1 MTEFKIGI
9 EEFIWPFSCRI
20 TPKITR
26 ESRLNTLASFWV
38 AAPAGIQLRTDCTKS
53 SILLITWKVCPFSGL
68 HRLINQARTEI
79 ISLRYSSSPAILEI
93 SSTMFCYLCFYFIL
107 RDKNTRNLS
116 ASSFF
121 TVKNQHFLMM
131 LRIHI
136 ECFISTLNILPVYYR
151 NYNKRSSNFLQFNR
165 SRE

>member
-26 ESRLNTLASFWV
+26 ESHLNTLASFWV

-53 SILLITWKVCPFSGL
+53 SILLITWKFCPFSGL

-107 RDKNTRNLS
+107 GDKNTESQYKLVFYGKES
-116 ASSFF
+116 ALPHDVANPHRMFF
-121 TVKNQHFLMM
+121 L
-131 LRIHI
+131 
-136 ECFISTLNILPVYYR
+136 TLNILPVYYR
-151 NYNKRSSNFLQFNR
+151 NYSKRSSNFLQFNR

>member
-26 ESRLNTLASFWV
+26 ESHLNTLASFWV

-53 SILLITWKVCPFSGL
+53 SILLITWKFCPFSGL

-79 ISLRYSSSPAILEI
+79 IILPRLLSWE
-93 SSTMFCYLCFYFIL
+93 YLQLCFVTCVFISFWAIKIL
-107 RDKNTRNLS
+107 NLS
-116 ASSFF
+116 TSSFF

-151 NYNKRSSNFLQFNR
+151 NYSKRSSNFLQFNR